1 MYNISEGQKQLL
13 CIARM
18 ILKNA
23 PIFIMDE
30 ATSSVDVFTESR
42 IQNTLKKILKDKTS
56 IVIAHRLST
65 IKNADL
71 VAVMEKGRLM
81 EIGTHDELMHKEGI
95 YFNMYMSQFDR
106 V

>member
-1 MYNISEGQKQLL
+1 
-13 CIARM
+13 M

-42 IQNTLKKILKDKTS
+42 IQSALKKILKNKTS

-65 IKNADL
+65 IKNADI
-71 VAVMEKGRLM
+71 VAVMEKGELV
-81 EIGTHDELMHKEGI
+81 EIGTHDKLMSKEGI
-95 YFNMYMSQFDR
+95 YFSMYMSQFDK